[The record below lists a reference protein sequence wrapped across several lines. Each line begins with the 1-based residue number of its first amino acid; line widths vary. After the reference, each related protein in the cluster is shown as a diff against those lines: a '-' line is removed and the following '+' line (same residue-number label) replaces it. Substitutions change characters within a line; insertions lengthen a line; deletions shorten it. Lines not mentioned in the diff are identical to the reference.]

1 MVTKKFKILESDS
14 YATTFMR
21 FGGFVV
27 VLRRECGEWSKVKI
41 CDLGALLLWYLWLSE
56 GFKESD
62 KTCQP
67 KSLIYDLFIGYY
79 GFNERFGF
87 WLRCF

>member
-1 MVTKKFKILESDS
+1 M
-14 YATTFMR
+14 
-21 FGGFVV
+21 
-27 VLRRECGEWSKVKI
+27 KI